1 MVAEGY
7 GDVVADFDK
16 CERIIRSTVTDLSLQ
31 RFDIS
36 ARKIIRLPARQKIAI
51 VKGKSQPEL
60 VLFLKRVD
68 VSLRKYFKGRNRPV
82 FVSSDN
88 NRLDKDL
95 KEVGSGW
102 DIELKSG
109 KHMTDANCG
118 IEIIAWAIECDKSKL
133 SKIMIGG
140 CTERRKG
147 LISEGWG
154 DAEVSR
160 SQLKTMRSLSKLMSE
175 SVKTKR
181 IARPRLEHF
190 CRCVASGITNGDQ
203 IRDSFLRQKQFRAP
217 LKLKLDWDLGVTRF
231 DKSFLSS
238 EVFRC
243 LESGATASRA
253 QILIE
258 GKKSKR
264 KLKIYP
270 NFKNAYLVPGT
281 KRRLAASNW
290 VANPCFHVW
299 VE

>member
-7 GDVVADFDK
+7 GGAVADFDK
-16 CERIIRSTVTDLSLQ
+16 CERIIRNTLTDLSRE
-31 RFDIS
+31 RFDVS
-36 ARKIIRLPARQKIAI
+36 ARKIIRLPARQKMAI
-51 VKGKSQPEL
+51 IKGKSQPEL
-60 VLFLKRVD
+60 VSFLKRVD
-68 VSLRKYFKGRNRPV
+68 ASLRKFFKGRNRPV

-88 NRLDKDL
+88 NRSGKDL
-95 KEVGSGW
+95 KEVGSGR

-109 KHMTDANCG
+109 TLMTDANCG
-118 IEIIAWAIECDKSKL
+118 IEIIAWAIECDRSKL
-133 SKIMIGG
+133 SKIMTGG
-140 CTERRKG
+140 CIERRTG
-147 LISEGWG
+147 LISKGWG
-154 DAEVSR
+154 DAEVYR

-181 IARPRLEHF
+181 IVRPKLEHF

-203 IRDSFLRQKQFRAP
+203 IRNSYLRRKQFRAP
-217 LKLKLDWDLGVTRF
+217 LKLKLDWDLGATRF
-231 DKSFLSS
+231 DKSFLSG

-243 LESGATASRA
+243 LESGANASRA
-253 QILIE
+253 QVLIE

-270 NFKNAYLVPGT
+270 NFKNSYLVPGT

-290 VANPCFHVW
+290 VANPCFQVW

>member
-16 CERIIRSTVTDLSLQ
+16 CERIIRSTLTDSSLE
-31 RFDIS
+31 RFDVS
-36 ARKIIRLPARQKIAI
+36 ARKILRLPARQKIAI
-51 VKGKSQPEL
+51 IKGRSQPDL
-60 VLFLKRVD
+60 VLFLMRVD
-68 VSLRKYFKGRNRPV
+68 ASLRKYFKGRNRPV

-109 KHMTDANCG
+109 NYMTDANCG
-118 IEIIAWAIECDKSKL
+118 IEIIAWAIECDRSKL
-133 SKIMIGG
+133 SKIMVGG
-140 CTERRKG
+140 CTERRIG
-147 LISEGWG
+147 LISKGWG
-154 DAEVSR
+154 DAEVGR
-160 SQLKTMRSLSKLMSE
+160 SQRKTMRSLSKLMSE

-181 IARPRLEHF
+181 LVRPRLEHF
-190 CRCVASGITNGDQ
+190 CRCVARGITNGDQ
-203 IRDSFLRQKQFRAP
+203 IRESYLQQKQFRPP
-217 LKLKLDWDLGVTRF
+217 LKLKLDWDLGMTRF

-253 QILIE
+253 QIVIE

-264 KLKIYP
+264 KLTIYP

-281 KRRLAASNW
+281 KRRVAASNW
-290 VANPCFHVW
+290 VANPCFQVW